1 MPLSPRISGFRP
13 LDHQNSSD
21 TDVETMDMDEIALQP
36 VKSHAS
42 ATGVR
47 KVQSTAAAGLSSSGA
62 DGDDEKDGAHGRR
75 KRMGTGMVRKDS
87 DQSEDSVRLNAMG
100 RLYTRI
106 VGYSVITR
114 YLIYVL
120 PVGLMLAV
128 PLIVMPLTGHKN
140 DIPVGKKDGKD
151 GPALFYLFLW
161 IEILWLTL
169 WAGKSVAWLLPSV
182 FMFLCGIVSSG
193 TRKYATVI
201 RNLTI
206 PLSLFIW
213 ALVSWLVFKAFFKQ
227 SISNGIQWTINLE
240 RVLGAAFVSSAVYLG
255 EKAIVQLISITYH
268 QRSFALRIKESKREI
283 HILGLLYDASR
294 TLFPMY
300 GPDFEEEDYIINDSI
315 DMLLGGGEG
324 GTGGKGG
331 RKNRRR
337 GARAAPMRLIGDAA
351 RFGDKVTSVFGNI
364 ASEITGKKVFNPN
377 SAHSIVVHALEKAR
391 TSQALARRIWMSF
404 VVENNE
410 SLYPEDV
417 QEVLGPQLRAEA
429 DEAFSYLDGDGNG
442 DISLDEMVRKIVE
455 MGRERKAITEG
466 MKDIGQAIGVFDNI
480 LLFVVFLIVIFI
492 FCE

>member
-1 MPLSPRISGFRP
+1 
-13 LDHQNSSD
+13 
-21 TDVETMDMDEIALQP
+21 MDEIALQP
-36 VKSHAS
+36 VKSHSS
-42 ATGVR
+42 ATGAR
-47 KVQSTAAAGLSSSGA
+47 RAQTTAAGGVDGSGLSSV
-62 DGDDEKDGAHGRR
+62 DEKGEDAGIHGRR
-75 KRMGTGMVRKDS
+75 KRMGAGVVRHDS
-87 DQSEDSVRLNAMG
+87 ESSDDSVKLNAMG
-100 RLYTRI
+100 RLYAKI
-106 VGYSVITR
+106 IGFSVITR

-128 PLIVMPLTGHKN
+128 PLIVLPLTGHKN
-140 DIPVGKKDGKD
+140 DVPVGRKDDKD
-151 GPALFYLFLW
+151 GPSLFYLFLW
-161 IEILWLTL
+161 IEISWLTL
-169 WAGKSVAWLLPSV
+169 WAGKSVAFVLPHV

-201 RNLTI
+201 QNLTI

-213 ALVSWLVFKAFFKQ
+213 ALVSWLVFKSFFKTANG
-227 SISNGIQWTINLE
+227 NGIQWVINLE

-315 DMLLGGGEG
+315 DMLLGGKKGKRDRGRG
-324 GTGGKGG
+324 GH
-331 RKNRRR
+331 
-337 GARAAPMRLIGDAA
+337 ARVAPMRLIGDAA

-391 TSQALARRIWMSF
+391 TSQALARRVWMSF
-404 VVENNE
+404 VVEGNE
-410 SLYPEDV
+410 SLFPDDI
-417 QEVLGPQLRAEA
+417 QEVLGPQLREEA

-455 MGRERKAITEG
+455 MGKERKAINEG

-480 LLFVVFLIVIFI
+480 LLFIVLLIVIFI
-492 FCE
+492 FREPPFHPSI